1 MAFPYSITRQV
12 TWQEMWKMPKT
23 IISDTSC
30 FILLSNIGELELLQR
45 LYGQVTTTLEVA
57 IEFGEPLPD
66 WVEIKVPN
74 NIARQKQLELQV
86 DKGEASAIALALETP
101 DCTIIL
107 DDWKAWRAAEK
118 LGLDIT
124 GTIGVI
130 IKAKNQGL
138 VISIKP
144 FLAKIKTTNFR
155 LTEELEIEALKEAG
169 ESETWKILKRS
180 SPTFNTD
187 DYTIDIH

>member
-1 MAFPYSITRQV
+1 MH
-12 TWQEMWKMPKT
+12 KT

-30 FILLSNIGELELLQR
+30 FILLSNIGEMELLEQ
-45 LYGQVTTTLEVA
+45 LYGQITTTLEVA

-66 WVEIKVPN
+66 WVEILTPADKVQQQ
-74 NIARQKQLELQV
+74 RLELQV

-107 DDWKAWRAAEK
+107 DDWKARRTAEK
-118 LGLDIT
+118 LGLDIS
-124 GTIGVI
+124 GTIGII

-138 VISIKP
+138 ISSIKP
-144 FLAKIKTTNFR
+144 LLTKIKTTNFR

-169 ESETWKILKRS
+169 ENE
-180 SPTFNTD
+180 
-187 DYTIDIH
+187 